1 MNCPICGDLHE
12 VRPIKCL
19 QSATLDHVGRCGI
32 STEHSTDCSLKILND
47 YVDLNPQ
54 WQKKKKK

>member
-1 MNCPICGDLHE
+1 MNCPICAELHE

-32 STEHSTDCSLKILND
+32 STEHSADCSLKILND
-47 YVDLNPQ
+47 YVAANPL
-54 WQKKKKK
+54 WNKKKKK